1 MADVLAHDYRSGL
14 FVYCCRR
21 GRLMYLPTTIG
32 VDCLCFVV
40 GEGG

>member
-1 MADVLAHDYRSGL
+1 MFGY
-14 FVYCCRR
+14 RR
-21 GRLMYLPTTIG
+21 GQLMYLPMTIG

>member
-14 FVYCCRR
+14 FVFCCRR
-21 GRLMYLPTTIG
+21 GWLMYLPMTIG